1 VKHWADK
8 VDWWRALG
16 ASAALVGSVGFF
28 QERLTRLDV
37 RQDGSASETSQL
49 RADVR
54 DLRNQVI
61 DCGRNR

>member
-16 ASAALVGSVGFF
+16 ALAAVVGGVGFF
-28 QERLTRLDV
+28 QERLARFEERQASGSSDV
-37 RQDGSASETSQL
+37 SQL

-54 DLRNQVI
+54 DLRNQVV